1 MDNAATMNQEIDD
14 EIMSLKD
21 MGIEF
26 PDSYSTFKIFLSL
39 LIPSKNNHFSVV
51 SAYEKSSK
59 EIKNT
64 DTYISKRTSLEF
76 QSSTSE
82 EDSGGGG
89 GVTTTPADKNSVAAS
104 SLLTSMQ
111 KRSFELTGND
121 EISDN
126 EVGGAASFGRF
137 RIERRNSKQQNGIF
151 IISEGVRRHFNLIL
165 VNKKQLSKSCI
176 RAQLPQQN

>member
-1 MDNAATMNQEIDD
+1 MWNFQTRIV
-14 EIMSLKD
+14 SLPV
-21 MGIEF
+21 I
-26 PDSYSTFKIFLSL
+26 SL
-39 LIPSKNNHFSVV
+39 FYIICNGQNHFAV

-64 DTYISKRTSLEF
+64 DTHISKRTSLEF

-82 EDSGGGG
+82 EDSGGGVALNTMSG
-89 GVTTTPADKNSVAAS
+89 EKTPAVAS

-111 KRSFELTGND
+111 KRSFELAAND

-137 RIERRNSKQQNGIF
+137 RIERRNSKQQNGKF
-151 IISEGVRRHFNLIL
+151 ILNEGVINI
-165 VNKKQLSKSCI
+165 I
-176 RAQLPQQN
+176 